1 VQKTDSTDSTDP
13 LQSASVA
20 AILAQRS
27 RADRGALLDELVLM
41 LTALVPDVRVERTLL
56 RRRIAA
62 VHVPLGEFVYVMLR
76 GANDSL
82 DVSRRHQV
90 RGVVI
95 RTVPLEIGPF
105 LDELGAALEV
115 ELRRTDAGRAA
126 LARWLGTT
134 DAG

>member
-1 VQKTDSTDSTDP
+1 
-13 LQSASVA
+13 
-20 AILAQRS
+20 
-27 RADRGALLDELVLM
+27 
-41 LTALVPDVRVERTLL
+41 
-56 RRRIAA
+56 